1 MDERR
6 GGGHQ
11 AREEW
16 RQEGAAGN
24 AAQVAEGTSWPK
36 GQQVV

>member
-16 RQEGAAGN
+16 RQEGTAGD
-24 AAQVAEGTSWPK
+24 AAQVAQGNAWTQ
-36 GQQVV
+36 GQQVI